1 MRVFESELWLSVGS
15 TLAKLGAI
23 LIVSYAIERIG
34 NSLIDR
40 IFASHTEKPRPIA
53 MDESRAKTLSGL
65 LKNALRYTMGII
77 ALFMV
82 LDLFGIDTKALLG
95 GAAVLGLTISFGAQ
109 NLVRDVISGFFI
121 IYERQYDVGEYV
133 NIAGVSGVVE
143 QVGLR
148 TTVLRDWSG
157 EVHTVPNGLID
168 KTTNCSRGDS
178 RALVEVTVPYSQDL
192 EKVTQV
198 MQGVCDAARREL
210 ESIVEGPR
218 VLGVSKLGESGATF
232 LIWAKTEPL
241 SQWGVERYLRFKLK
255 EALDAASIEISYPRL
270 VVDIERP
277 EQPRPL
283 G

>member
-1 MRVFESELWLSVGS
+1 MRFLESELWLSVGS
-15 TLAKLGAI
+15 TVAKLGAI
-23 LIVSYAIERIG
+23 LVVSYAIVRIG
-34 NSLIDR
+34 NSLIGR
-40 IFASHTEKPRPIA
+40 IFASPAEKSRPIA
-53 MDESRAKTLSGL
+53 IDENRAKTLSGL
-65 LKNALRYTMGII
+65 LKNALRYAMGII

-109 NLVRDVISGFFI
+109 NLVRDVISGFFL

-157 EVHTVPNGLID
+157 DVHTVPNGLID
-168 KTTNCSRGDS
+168 KTTNCSRSAS

-192 EKVTQV
+192 GKVAQV
-198 MQGVCDAARREL
+198 MQGVCDAAKSEL

-232 LIWAKTEPL
+232 MIWAKTEPL
-241 SQWGVERYLRFKLK
+241 SHWGVERYLRLKLK
-255 EALDAASIEISYPRL
+255 EALDAASIEISYPRV
-270 VVDIERP
+270 VVDIKGP

>member
-15 TLAKLGAI
+15 TVAKLGAI
-23 LIVSYAIERIG
+23 LIVSNIIVRIG
-34 NSLIDR
+34 NSLIGR
-40 IFASHTEKPRPIA
+40 IFASPANKSRSMA
-53 MDESRAKTLSGL
+53 VDESRAKTLSGL
-65 LKNALRYTMGII
+65 LKNALRYAMGII
-77 ALFMV
+77 ALLMV

-168 KTTNCSRGDS
+168 KTTNSSRSAS

-198 MQGVCDAARREL
+198 MEGVCDAAKREL
-210 ESIVEGPR
+210 ESIVEGPT

-241 SQWGVERYLRFKLK
+241 SQWGVERYLRFRLK

-270 VVDIERP
+270 VVDIEGP

>member
-1 MRVFESELWLSVGS
+1 MKFLESELWLSVGS
-15 TLAKLGAI
+15 TVAKLGAI
-23 LIVSYAIERIG
+23 LVVSYAIVRIG
-34 NSLIDR
+34 NSLIGR
-40 IFASHTEKPRPIA
+40 IFASPAEKSRPIA
-53 MDESRAKTLSGL
+53 IDENRAKTLSGL
-65 LKNALRYTMGII
+65 LKNALRYAMGII

-109 NLVRDVISGFFI
+109 NLVRDVISGFFL

-157 EVHTVPNGLID
+157 DVHTVPNGLID
-168 KTTNCSRGDS
+168 KTTNCSRSAS

-241 SQWGVERYLRFKLK
+241 SQWGVERYLRLKLK
-255 EALDAASIEISYPRL
+255 EALDAASIEISYPRV
-270 VVDIERP
+270 VVDIKGP

-283 G
+283 E